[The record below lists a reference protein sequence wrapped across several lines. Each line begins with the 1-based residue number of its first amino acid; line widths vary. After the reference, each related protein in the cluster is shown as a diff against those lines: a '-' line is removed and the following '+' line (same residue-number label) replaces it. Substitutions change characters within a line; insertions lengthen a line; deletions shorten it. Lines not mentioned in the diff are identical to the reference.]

1 MMTMRVSWVRGALV
15 AQLGLGLFV
24 ATARAQGPTA
34 SGQVEFGVR
43 TLWNKWAR
51 ASAKFSEYEAIP
63 RGLFISQ
70 ATVGLGW
77 GATGYYVTLRAQDA
91 TERDQHVRLRGGRY
105 GRWEF
110 GLEFDRLPHAFSNT
124 GRSIYTQTEPGV
136 FRLPD
141 DVQARLRVISTT
153 DTDPTTAGVQPNL
166 AQLQAL
172 VDGLARP
179 VALSLRRE
187 RGAATFRY
195 NPTPRWDLKLRYSE
209 ENQIGTRPFGAT
221 FSFNPAEQPEPI
233 DYRTRQFQANLHWS
247 DQNWTVQLGYAG
259 SGFHNRVNAMVWDNP
274 FRETNVA
281 GSPAAGQTDMYPS
294 NSTHQGTLTAAV
306 GRLPLGS
313 RVTVT
318 AAYGVMLQDDSLLP
332 FTINTA
338 IVNVPALPAATASG
352 ELRTLLLSSTA
363 TSRPVRDLT
372 LTFRYRTYQRDN
384 RTPSLVFSDYVRTDQ
399 VLGGVA
405 RRNLPVGY
413 TRQNAGVEA
422 AWRVLEPVSVRAGYD
437 WEGWDREHRETPST
451 SERTLGG
458 AVDVNGG
465 RGLLVRASF
474 RRSDRTA
481 HDYDAL
487 RVADEAFPN
496 GEPGLGQLDALRKF
510 DQASRERNRA
520 ELLARVSPLDNLDLS
535 ASYWLTDDVYNESAY
550 GMLKSRSEG
559 PAFEVTYSPTPR
571 VTLFA
576 EYARELNTLNM
587 RSRQRTPASGT
598 TPANDKPDNDW
609 VSDVRDR
616 ANTYA
621 VGLSGELLPARLRVD
636 LSYSASDGTGLT
648 RTRTPGTPDIVTTA
662 RDYPQTTSN
671 IRTAHATFTYT
682 LARQVDLR
690 FEWRYY
696 RYDEVDYA
704 LDPMTPF
711 MGFYDGSSAATV
723 WLGATRPGHRAH
735 VATLSMAYRL

>member
-1 MMTMRVSWVRGALV
+1 MVTMRVRWVRGALA

-24 ATARAQGPTA
+24 ATAPAQATA
-34 SGQVEFGVR
+34 SGQIEFGVR
-43 TLWNKWAR
+43 TLWDKWAR
-51 ASAKFSEYEAIP
+51 ASSKFSEYEDIP

-70 ATVGLGW
+70 ATARWDW
-77 GATGYYVTLRAQDA
+77 GATGSYVTLRAQDA
-91 TERDQHVRLRGGRY
+91 LEGDQQVRLRGGRY

-110 GLEFDRLPHAFSNT
+110 GLEFDRVPHAFSNT
-124 GRSIYTQTEPGV
+124 GRSIYTQTAPGI

-141 DVQARLRVISTT
+141 DVQARFRVISTT
-153 DTDPTTAGVQPNL
+153 DTDPTTPGVQPNL

-179 VALSLRRE
+179 VPLSLRRQ
-187 RGAATFRY
+187 RGAATLRY
-195 NPTPRWDLKLRYSE
+195 NPTPRWDLRLRYSE
-209 ENQIGTRPFGAT
+209 ENQRGTRPFGAT
-221 FSFNPAEQPEPI
+221 FSFSPTEQPEPI
-233 DYRTRQFQANLHWS
+233 DYRTRQLQANLQWS
-247 DQNWTVQLGYAG
+247 EKNWTVQLGYAG
-259 SGFHNRVNAMVWDNP
+259 SGFHNRISALVWDNP
-274 FRETNVA
+274 FRETDVA
-281 GSPAAGQTDMYPS
+281 GNPAAGRTDMYPS
-294 NSTHQGTLTAAV
+294 SRTHQGTLTAAV
-306 GRLPLGS
+306 GRLPLRS
-313 RVTVT
+313 RVTIT

-338 IVNVPALPAATASG
+338 IANVPVLPAATASG

-363 TSRPVRDLT
+363 TSRPVRNLT
-372 LTFRYRTYQRDN
+372 LGFRYRTYQRDN

-399 VLGGVA
+399 VLGGAA

-413 TRQNAGVEA
+413 TRQNAGLEA
-422 AWRVLEPVSVRAGYD
+422 TWRVLEPVSLRAGYD
-437 WEGWDREHRETPST
+437 WEGWDREHRETPSG

-458 AVDVNGG
+458 AVDVTPGY
-465 RGLLVRASF
+465 RLFVRASF
-474 RRSDRTA
+474 RHSNRTA
-481 HDYDAL
+481 HDYSAH
-487 RVADEAFPN
+487 RVADEKFPN
-496 GEPGLGQLDALRKF
+496 GEPGLAELDALRKF
-510 DQASRERNRA
+510 DEASRERNRA
-520 ELLARVSPLDNLDLS
+520 ELIARVSPLDNLDLS
-535 ASYWLTDDVYNESAY
+535 ANYSLTDDVYNESAY
-550 GMLKSRSEG
+550 GMLKSRGAGS
-559 PAFEVTYSPTPR
+559 ALEVTYSPTPR

-576 EYARELNTLNM
+576 EYAHELNTISM

-616 ANTYA
+616 NNTYA
-621 VGLSGELLPARLRVD
+621 VGLSGELVPARLRAD
-636 LSYSASDGTGLT
+636 LSYSASDGNGLT

-662 RDYPQTTSN
+662 EDYPQTTSN
-671 IRTAHATFTYT
+671 IRTARATFTYT

-704 LDPMTPF
+704 LDPMAPF